1 MSITNKAIEIYNRE
15 ALISIVKNRNY
26 YEQFLKKDNSFY
38 NPFDLCEKYL
48 DVSCGDSKN
57 MVAVQYHKNQGQ
69 GRQFAKGQLSLQSM
83 PRLIRGSIS
92 KNLYYDL
99 DMVNCH
105 PVIIHNLC
113 ANKGFNAMY
122 LDMYIRNRDILI
134 NELLENNPSLTKD
147 DIKTFILKIIYGGKD
162 QGNIKP
168 TDWLNSYK
176 KEMQKIHSSINKWFP
191 DAYELRKQIKTE
203 KYHNLEGATLSA
215 VACDIEDKILTSMVS
230 HLKNNKYINNIYVL
244 CFDGVMIPQ
253 TGFKS
258 IKDLD
263 KAITGLEIMIKE
275 TFNIDMKIKSKE
287 FETLPIEIP
296 EGFTVHYTLKEEFEE
311 IAEDRDI
318 YKHTEYYW
326 GDFIKDLT
334 ITHDSYT
341 CLEKTFLENVNK
353 VMVRIFSMDNL
364 IIRKINYDN
373 MYNFDKNIPHYVFK
387 YKEIDA
393 NGVQFISSISL
404 KKLLT
409 VKGLIA
415 GIRCFDE
422 LDFFPTG
429 INTVMKF
436 KKERNF
442 NMWSGFQA
450 KLLKK
455 EDIDITK
462 IAVILNHIR
471 VVWCDNNEMIY
482 NYVLSWFKT
491 IFTIPDFKTKI
502 ALVLKSSDKQIG
514 KSILINE
521 FLIPFVIGEKYSL
534 ADAGLDSLTAKFNQH
549 LMGKI
554 FINTDELSTLDG
566 GFHQSFDVI
575 KNRITE
581 KTMKIEIK
589 GGAVFTYSNYMN
601 VIMNTNHDFTL
612 KLEVGDA
619 RYCVLECNPQYKGD
633 YEYFNKLNKLF
644 NQENANHFFS
654 YICYY
659 DKSVEV
665 RDIPMTN
672 LKREMIINGLAS
684 PCRFLLDIKNGDYT
698 SPLFEDDGLVKA
710 STFYDI
716 YVHWCETNR
725 EKVLTIRRFGL
736 SIKDYIEKKRSNGI
750 VYDVKSINI
759 NL

>member
-1 MSITNKAIEIYNRE
+1 
-15 ALISIVKNRNY
+15 
-26 YEQFLKKDNSFY
+26 
-38 NPFDLCEKYL
+38 
-48 DVSCGDSKN
+48 
-57 MVAVQYHKNQGQ
+57 
-69 GRQFAKGQLSLQSM
+69 
-83 PRLIRGSIS
+83 
-92 KNLYYDL
+92 
-99 DMVNCH
+99 
-105 PVIIHNLC
+105 
-113 ANKGFNAMY
+113 
-122 LDMYIRNRDILI
+122 
-134 NELLENNPSLTKD
+134 
-147 DIKTFILKIIYGGKD
+147 
-162 QGNIKP
+162 
-168 TDWLNSYK
+168 
-176 KEMQKIHSSINKWFP
+176 
-191 DAYELRKQIKTE
+191 
-203 KYHNLEGATLSA
+203 
-215 VACDIEDKILTSMVS
+215 
-230 HLKNNKYINNIYVL
+230 
-244 CFDGVMIPQ
+244 
-253 TGFKS
+253 
-258 IKDLD
+258 
-263 KAITGLEIMIKE
+263 
-275 TFNIDMKIKSKE
+275 
-287 FETLPIEIP
+287 
-296 EGFTVHYTLKEEFEE
+296 
-311 IAEDRDI
+311 
-318 YKHTEYYW
+318 
-326 GDFIKDLT
+326 
-334 ITHDSYT
+334 
-341 CLEKTFLENVNK
+341 
-353 VMVRIFSMDNL
+353 
-364 IIRKINYDN
+364 
-373 MYNFDKNIPHYVFK
+373 
-387 YKEIDA
+387 
-393 NGVQFISSISL
+393 
-404 KKLLT
+404 
-409 VKGLIA
+409 
-415 GIRCFDE
+415 
-422 LDFFPTG
+422 
-429 INTVMKF
+429 MKF

-633 YEYFNKLNKLF
+633 YEYFNNLNKLF

-665 RDIPMTN
+665 REIPMTN

-698 SPLFEDDGLVKA
+698 NLLFEDDGLVKA
-710 STFYDI
+710 SNFYDI

-736 SIKDYIEKKRSNGI
+736 SIKDYIKKKKSSSI